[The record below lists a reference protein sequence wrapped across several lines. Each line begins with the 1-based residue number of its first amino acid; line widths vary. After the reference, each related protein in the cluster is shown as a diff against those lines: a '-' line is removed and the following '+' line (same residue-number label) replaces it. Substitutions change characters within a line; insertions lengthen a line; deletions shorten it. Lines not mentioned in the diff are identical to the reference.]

1 MKQKKSFAY
10 GYSIVAFCFLGFFLT
25 TYFDVMSPNVFVP
38 ALAAKG
44 FQPSNLL
51 LAHSIGGICG
61 ALLGI
66 YLGKMIEVKGPKR
79 VFVTCALLSGI
90 NFGLIGV
97 ATTELWACAHIFI
110 NQLLVLG
117 YSMMSLLS
125 LIARWFPRKKGVMM
139 GFITSGSIGSGIVIL
154 PLGQWLASS
163 YGIMMSQCLI
173 GGLLV
178 LFAIISIFWVTDSPA
193 NVGLLPDNMPITEE
207 EQALMAASAENKT
220 TSPWTLA
227 KILTSPALVLI
238 ILCAG
243 LVTIGNLGSQ
253 TNGAGILAERGLST
267 ALALTLLGAG
277 GVVGFIGSNLSGII
291 DQKAN
296 SYIATIVLYIV
307 AVVGYLLMWFG
318 TGMAAGVGFLCQGAV
333 VGAVN
338 NLLPSHIVTRCG
350 PEHFDA
356 IYRYASPITR
366 LMASLGT
373 LFMSFSLRHTGMY
386 HAGVI
391 FEAVLTLIALLLF
404 IFSGKC
410 DPIPAPG
417 QKVE

>member
-44 FQPSNLL
+44 FTPSNLL

-79 VFVTCALLSGI
+79 VFVICALLSGI
-90 NFGLIGV
+90 NFALIGV

-139 GFITSGSIGSGIVIL
+139 GFITSGSIGSGILIL
-154 PLGQWLASS
+154 PLGQWLAGN
-163 YGIMMSQCLI
+163 YGITVSQCVI

-178 LFAIISIFWVTDSPA
+178 VFSIVAIFWVTDSPA
-193 NVGLLPDNMPITEE
+193 DVGLLPDNMPITEE
-207 EQALMAASAENKT
+207 EQALMVAAAENKT
-220 TSPWTLA
+220 VSPWTLKA
-227 KILTSPALVLI
+227 ILTSPALVII

-253 TNGAGILAERGLST
+253 TNGAGILTERGLST
-267 ALALTLLGAG
+267 VMAMTLLGAG

-291 DQKAN
+291 DQKSN
-296 SYIATIVLYIV
+296 SYIATIVLYIF
-307 AVVGYLLMWFG
+307 AAVGYILMWFG
-318 TGMAAGVGFLCQGAV
+318 TGMVAGVGFLFQGAV

-373 LFMSFSLRHTGMY
+373 LFMSFSLRHTGLY

-391 FEAVLTLIALLLF
+391 FEAALTIIALVLF

-410 DPIPAPG
+410 KPIDAPA
-417 QKVE
+417 QKA